1 MEAPLLP
8 GFNLDQTFFGLTS
21 KDRPKLHSNL
31 FDLLWLGEG
40 KWDWET
46 LYYMPVYLRSFYIK
60 KLEKIYN
67 DKKEAQQKQQSG
79 NKSSKK
85 IEKGPF

>member
-1 MEAPLLP
+1 
-8 GFNLDQTFFGLTS
+8 
-21 KDRPKLHSNL
+21 
-31 FDLLWLGEG
+31 
-40 KWDWET
+40 
-46 LYYMPVYLRSFYIK
+46 MPVYLRSFYIK

-67 DKKEAQQKQQSG
+67 DKKEAQQNQRSG

>member
-1 MEAPLLP
+1 
-8 GFNLDQTFFGLTS
+8 
-21 KDRPKLHSNL
+21 
-31 FDLLWLGEG
+31 
-40 KWDWET
+40 
-46 LYYMPVYLRSFYIK
+46 MPVYLRSFYIK

-67 DKKEAQQKQQSG
+67 DKKEAQEKLQAG